1 MPLFLPI
8 LFLENLILNDWFLTK
23 THQLQ
28 RQINATFGARLS
40 IDFKFKMNLFERIH
54 LF

>member
-1 MPLFLPI
+1 MTLFLPI
-8 LFLENLILNDWFLTK
+8 LFLEKLVLNDLFLTK

-28 RQINATFGARLS
+28 RQINATSGARLS
-40 IDFKFKMNLFERIH
+40 IDFKFKMNLFEPIH